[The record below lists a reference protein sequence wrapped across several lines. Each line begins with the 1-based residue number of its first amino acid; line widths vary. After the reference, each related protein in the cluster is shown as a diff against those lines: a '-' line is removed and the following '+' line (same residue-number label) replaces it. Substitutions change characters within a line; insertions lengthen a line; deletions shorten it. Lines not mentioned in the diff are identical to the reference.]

1 MFTKSQIVI
10 LVHSASAV
18 ALNVWRFADNQ
29 EIPFLRFRTLFS
41 LRFSQE
47 DIPLRWNKN
56 AKRRVARN
64 HSFSTHCALNRNLE
78 NCAVVFR
85 TTEKIL
91 MQLASNNHQ
100 EICSRRLWTYFVIF
114 LLLLSMTK
122 TACVLFKV
130 IHPKYVHCVAK
141 VYAVLPF
148 YDVKCLCSGGR
159 EWGREK
165 SHSH

>member
-10 LVHSASAV
+10 CTFSCCSRTECMT
-18 ALNVWRFADNQ
+18 NNQ
-29 EIPFLRFRTLFS
+29 EIPFLRFRTFNILFS
-41 LRFSQE
+41 LRFSHE
-47 DIPLRWNKN
+47 DIPLRQNKN
-56 AKRRVARN
+56 AKRRVTRN
-64 HSFSTHCALNRNLE
+64 HSFFTHCALNRNLE

-130 IHPKYVHCVAK
+130 IHPKYV
-141 VYAVLPF
+141 L
-148 YDVKCLCSGGR
+148 
-159 EWGREK
+159 
-165 SHSH
+165 